1 MRHIGTAL
9 GVSSDTL
16 NGIVRNHLSQKYK
29 FSRKEIGIDSSY
41 DGSKLFTTIPGVCR
55 VVLGSTHPDRYDV
68 LDFLVKRHNHLQS
81 KAWEAQKTEHAEL
94 DDSIPVAKSIYF
106 GFKLCEPAL
115 LCSKKISYEYACISQ
130 YPWYMKNGVNNF
142 HEKHPGSIII
152 FKIVNDP
159 LRV

>member
-115 LCSKKISYEYACISQ
+115 LCSNSSLVIMFDPAFSMIFLIPSQ
-130 YPWYMKNGVNNF
+130 CRTDKNDVLKMF
-142 HEKHPGSIII
+142 VVFFFYQI
-152 FKIVNDP
+152 
-159 LRV
+159 